1 MASRSPVQVR
11 RSPKA
16 GEVVEVRIII
26 GHPMESGQRRNDTG
40 RAHPAQP
47 GQQACVCTYDGGV
60 VFDADIGTGVA
71 ANPLFVFWMRA
82 TRSGDLRFDWVDDD
96 GVTGDATHAL
106 TVVG

>member
-1 MASRSPVQVR
+1 MASRVQCKPAQ
-11 RSPKA
+11 PKA

-26 GHPMESGQRRNDTG
+26 GHPMESGQRRNDQG
-40 RAHPAQP
+40 ERIRRNL
-47 GQQACVCTYDGGV
+47 VNKLRCTYDGGV
-60 VFDADIGTGVA
+60 VFDADIGTGIA

>member
-1 MASRSPVQVR
+1 MSSRVQCKPAQPR
-11 RSPKA
+11 A

-26 GHPMESGQRRNDTG
+26 GHPMESGQRRNDQG
-40 RAHPAQP
+40 ERIRRNLINKLRCA
-47 GQQACVCTYDGGV
+47 YDGAV
-60 VFDADIGTGVA
+60 VFDADIGTGIA

-96 GVTGDATHAL
+96 GVTGAATYAL

>member
-1 MASRSPVQVR
+1 MSSRVQCR
-11 RSPKA
+11 PAQPRS

-26 GHPMESGQRRNDTG
+26 GHPMESGQRRNDQG
-40 RAHPAQP
+40 ERIRRNLINKLR
-47 GQQACVCTYDGGV
+47 CTYDGAV
-60 VFDADIGTGVA
+60 VFDADIGTGIA

-96 GVTGDATHAL
+96 GVTGDAVHAL

>member
-1 MASRSPVQVR
+1 MASRIQCKPAQ
-11 RSPKA
+11 PKA

-26 GHPMESGQRRNDTG
+26 GHPMESGQRRNDQG
-40 RAHPAQP
+40 ERIRRNLINKLR
-47 GQQACVCTYDGGV
+47 CSYDGAV
-60 VFDADIGTGVA
+60 VFDADIGTGIA

-96 GVTGDATHAL
+96 GVAGDATHAL